1 MHSKF
6 ENHQCG
12 ECGSTDLAQRA
23 EWYSGQVPAGVEGH
37 IACNGCGYWEK
48 TLSVAPAEDAL
59 DTNNWVVLEAG
70 RGKYDSPE
78 AREKTIFFRDPEAA
92 NYARFGVE

>member
-1 MHSKF
+1 MQSKF

-12 ECGSTDLAQRA
+12 ECGSQDLAQFV

-48 TLSVAPAEDAL
+48 SLSLSQAEDVF
-59 DTNNWVVLEAG
+59 DTPNWVVLEAG
-70 RGKYDSPE
+70 RGRYSSAE
-78 AREKTIFFRDPEAA
+78 EREKTIFFRDPEAA
-92 NYARFGVE
+92 TYARFGIE